1 MTAHCITKKER
12 PAALFFLVRPAGRT
26 YLEVKVLYTPGKGKC

>member
-12 PAALFFLVRPAGRT
+12 PAALFFLLDPDRGD
-26 YLEVKVLYTPGKGKC
+26 

>member
-12 PAALFFLVRPAGRT
+12 PAALFFWLDPDRDD
-26 YLEVKVLYTPGKGKC
+26 